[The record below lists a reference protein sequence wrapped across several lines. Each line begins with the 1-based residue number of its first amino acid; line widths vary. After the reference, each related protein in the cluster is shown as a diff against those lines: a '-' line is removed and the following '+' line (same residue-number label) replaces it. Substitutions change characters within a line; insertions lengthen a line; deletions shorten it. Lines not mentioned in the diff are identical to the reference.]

1 MRPFRPAPPPAGV
14 LALAAAAVVVL
25 AYQIQLPVA
34 MPAGGLLSTLGFE
47 GFYPGEGSYRWS
59 RGRGRVVFRDP
70 GPGVR
75 GQVEADVAGWRP
87 RGQEPP
93 AIVLEAAGTRV
104 EARPSRQGQTITL
117 PVATRGWWRSDL
129 ELALESETFQPGPRD
144 PRPLG
149 VRVQSVRFVPEGPVL
164 WPRRPPLGA
173 PLVAALTVLLFCG
186 ALLRLGSPPAR
197 VRTLGAV
204 LVAAFGLGYAF
215 ARPWAAWSST
225 PLLAV
230 AAIVALAAGVTPRA
244 VGATAAGMR
253 ASLRAWARGA
263 QQVLGAGGLALMLAG
278 AVAVAAAHRAQPA
291 LDVDVGSGRE
301 AALAR
306 NLGPFDAAGGAT
318 FRQAMR
324 GAALDLRDFG
334 SGDWS
339 VAVTAAVGGEPR
351 PLVLARA
358 GGVEAEAVLG
368 EGWTTTVLR
377 AHAPWGW
384 RSGLVLGFPE
394 GSDGADLRID
404 RVRIERAASW
414 PSAGTVA
421 LVVGAALLVGVAVGA
436 AGLSSAAS
444 LAAVAT
450 VLGAETLALSRDPV
464 ITIPFAATFCAIAGL
479 GSLLAASLAG
489 VAGVAAVVPDEGRAG
504 VPPPAA
510 LAAAAAGFVAFFT
523 ATASP
528 LYRGGHFG
536 FHSQIAEQIWQG
548 RFLLYYLPYPGSML
562 SRQAQWGDIIVPH
575 PALFHTLVA
584 PLAALPDPWFALGVK
599 LVLAVW
605 LAGIVLVAA
614 ALATA
619 AGGPSAGAWTGVL
632 AAGLVPFYQLL
643 GLGHL
648 MTILGCL
655 TMAAAMGYLILRL
668 DRLRQP
674 RSWAAAVALLSLCFL
689 AYTAGLLFAA
699 FVVAAAVPFVFRTE
713 PRTARALAAAALAA
727 AAIAFLLYYVNW
739 TWPFLS
745 QSVPRILHGSGAP
758 EGEGTPVIKRLL
770 ALPHKLNYSYGSA
783 FVPVLGLAGLAR
795 ARALRGWALLAAWA
809 AVLPVFSV
817 ADLFFNLLLKHHY
830 FTAAPVA
837 VGGGLLLSALARRGP
852 AGRVSAGVL
861 LGLAL
866 LLGVQTALDAALGRI
881 P

>member
-1 MRPFRPAPPPAGV
+1 MRSFRPAPPPAGA
-14 LALAAAAVVVL
+14 LALAAAAAVVL

-34 MPAGGLLSTLGFE
+34 MPAGSVLSTLGFE

-75 GQVEADVAGWRP
+75 GQVEVDVAGWRP

-93 AIVLEAAGTRV
+93 AIALEAAGTRI

-117 PVATRGWWRSDL
+117 PVATRGWWRSEL
-129 ELALESETFQPGPRD
+129 ELALESETFHPGPRD

-164 WPRRPPLGA
+164 WPRRPPLRA
-173 PLVAALTVLLFCG
+173 PLVAALTVLLFTV
-186 ALLRLGSPPAR
+186 ALLRMGSPPGR
-197 VRTLGAV
+197 VRSLGTV

-225 PLLAV
+225 PLLAIAV
-230 AAIVALAAGVTPRA
+230 IVAFAAGVTPRA
-244 VGATAAGMR
+244 VGAAAAGMR
-253 ASLRAWARGA
+253 ASLRAWAQGA
-263 QQVLGAGGLALMLAG
+263 KQVLSGGGLALMLAG
-278 AVAVAAAHRAQPA
+278 AAAVATAHRAQPG

-301 AALAR
+301 VPLAR

-358 GGVEAEAVLG
+358 RGVESEAVLG

-384 RSGLVLGFPE
+384 RAGLVLEFPE

-414 PSAGTVA
+414 PSACTVA

-436 AGLSSAAS
+436 AGLSSVAS
-444 LAAVAT
+444 LAAAAM
-450 VLGAETLALSRDPV
+450 VLGAETLALFRDPV
-464 ITIPFAATFCAIAGL
+464 ITIPFAATFCAIAAL
-479 GSLLAASLAG
+479 GSVLAAVLS
-489 VAGVAAVVPDEGRAG
+489 GVAAGAPDEGRAA

-510 LAAAAAGFVAFFT
+510 QAAAAAGFVAFFT
-523 ATASP
+523 TTASP

-655 TMAAAMGYLILRL
+655 TMAAAMAYLILRL

-699 FVVAAAVPFVFRTE
+699 FAVAAAVPFVFRAE
-713 PRTARALAAAALAA
+713 PRTARALVAAGLAA

-783 FVPVLGLAGLAR
+783 LVPVLGLAGLAR
-795 ARALRGWALLAAWA
+795 ARALRGWPLLAAWA

-866 LLGVQTALDAALGRI
+866 LLGLQAALDAALGRI